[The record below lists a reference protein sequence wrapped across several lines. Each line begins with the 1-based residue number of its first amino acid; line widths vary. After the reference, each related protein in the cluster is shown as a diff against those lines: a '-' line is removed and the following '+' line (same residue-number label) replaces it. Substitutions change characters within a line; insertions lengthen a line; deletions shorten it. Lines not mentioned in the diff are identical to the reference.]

1 MGLLALDCIKQM
13 SRQGLGAEHRLHV
26 TVTRVC
32 LDYCTWKTVYT
43 QKHSEKLPPPH
54 THLLSKLTLTCPCC
68 PTEKIT
74 TNLGGGGVCLE
85 RLAGSLQHR
94 YPEAMKMP
102 CSVTPQP
109 ENRLLL
115 EEVGPTGKGRLS
127 VLEQLL
133 DEVSAS
139 LCREQP
145 ALCLLPAD

>member
-1 MGLLALDCIKQM
+1 ML
-13 SRQGLGAEHRLHV
+13 
-26 TVTRVC
+26 
-32 LDYCTWKTVYT
+32 
-43 QKHSEKLPPPH
+43 
-54 THLLSKLTLTCPCC
+54 
-68 PTEKIT
+68 
-74 TNLGGGGVCLE
+74 
-85 RLAGSLQHR
+85 
-94 YPEAMKMP
+94 